1 MKFLCDTK
9 RHLICEPYSIENLH
23 IMAHD
28 LGIRR
33 CWFHKNHY
41 DIPKYM
47 IEEITSKCEVVSPK
61 KIVEIVKYSKIL
73 KLMTKLNDVRKWA
86 IVARKHDW
94 HYIIK
99 VTPKNGDDL
108 AVYCKDFDELHKM
121 WHQLNDSSFLKPVDI
136 IRVNHDGTYE
146 EGLEIHNLL

>member
-1 MKFLCDTK
+1 M
-9 RHLICEPYSIENLH
+9 INQ
-23 IMAHD
+23 
-28 LGIRR
+28 
-33 CWFHKNHY
+33 KNTFVSLAEQLALLN
-41 DIPKYM
+41 KN
-47 IEEITSKCEVVSPK
+47 SVEV
-61 KIVEIVKYSKIL
+61 
-73 KLMTKLNDVRKWA
+73 MTKLNDVRKWA